1 MTNKTYFMRSFN
13 LILYL
18 FLFAPICSAF
28 GWLFNYLSVQLTNIT
43 FVNLDTVKSITDIIS
58 SVCHGFAL
66 ISLLLALFL
75 VGLEIIQRLK
85 TDSLWNY
92 IQSVYHTFLLR
103 HFLFQ
108 RERVQKISNLE
119 HQTVTTIN
127 PIHNGFN
134 RAVRKCIVDIRKDT
148 ITIFLKVPRD
158 QQGQKILKEMEAQLK
173 EEIVSQHAD
182 YYFSSPIRVRNQLW
196 FTEQKLNPLGLWL
209 ALSKSQTAPFY
220 ILFYHDLLG

>member
-182 YYFSSPIRVRNQLW
+182 YYFSSPIRVRNLD
-196 FTEQKLNPLGLWL
+196 KNVNPLGLWL

>member
-58 SVCHGFAL
+58 SVCL
-66 ISLLLALFL
+66 
-75 VGLEIIQRLK
+75 GLEIIQRLK

-196 FTEQKLNPLGLWL
+196 FTEQKR
-209 ALSKSQTAPFY
+209 
-220 ILFYHDLLG
+220 

>member
-158 QQGQKILKEMEAQLK
+158 QQGPKILKEMEAQLK

-196 FTEQKLNPLGLWL
+196 FTGQKR
-209 ALSKSQTAPFY
+209 
-220 ILFYHDLLG
+220 

>member
-1 MTNKTYFMRSFN
+1 MNKKNYFMRSFN

-18 FLFAPICSAF
+18 VLSAPICSGF
-28 GWLFNYLSVQLTNIT
+28 GWLFNFLSVQLANIS
-43 FVNLDTVKSITDIIS
+43 FVNLDTVKNITDTIS
-58 SVCHGFAL
+58 SVSHESAL
-66 ISLLLALFL
+66 IALLFTLLLA
-75 VGLEIIQRLK
+75 GLEIIQRLK
-85 TDSLWNY
+85 TDSFRNY

-134 RAVRKCIVDIRKDT
+134 RAVRKCIVDIRKDA

-158 QQGQKILKEMEAQLK
+158 QQGQKILKDMEVQLK
-173 EEIVSQHAD
+173 EEIVSQHTD
-182 YYFSSPIRVRNQLW
+182 YYFSSPVRVRNQLW
-196 FTEQKLNPLGLWL
+196 FIGQKR
-209 ALSKSQTAPFY
+209 
-220 ILFYHDLLG
+220 

>member
-1 MTNKTYFMRSFN
+1 MITKTYFMRSFN

-18 FLFAPICSAF
+18 LLIAPICSIF
-28 GWLFNYLSVQLTNIT
+28 GWLFNFLSVQLTNIS
-43 FVNLDTVKSITDIIS
+43 FVNLDTFKNVTDTIS

-66 ISLLLALFL
+66 FSLLLALL
-75 VGLEIIQRLK
+75 LTGIETIQRLK

-92 IQSVYHTFLLR
+92 CQSVYHTFLLR

-127 PIHNGFN
+127 PIHNRFN
-134 RAVRKCIVDIRKDT
+134 RAVRKCIIDIRKDT
-148 ITIFLKVPRD
+148 IVIFLKVPRD

-173 EEIVSQHAD
+173 EEIVSQHSD

-196 FTEQKLNPLGLWL
+196 FTGQKR
-209 ALSKSQTAPFY
+209 
-220 ILFYHDLLG
+220 

>member
-1 MTNKTYFMRSFN
+1 MTTKTYFMRSFN

-18 FLFAPICSAF
+18 LLIAPICSMF
-28 GWLFNYLSVQLTNIT
+28 GWLSNFLSLQLTNIS
-43 FVNLDTVKSITDIIS
+43 FVNLDTVINVTDTIS

-66 ISLLLALFL
+66 VSLLLALL
-75 VGLEIIQRLK
+75 LAGIEMIQRLK

-92 IQSVYHTFLLR
+92 CQSVYRTFLLR

-173 EEIVSQHAD
+173 EEIVSQHTD
-182 YYFSSPIRVRNQLW
+182 YYFSSPIRIRNQFW
-196 FTEQKLNPLGLWL
+196 FTGQKR
-209 ALSKSQTAPFY
+209 
-220 ILFYHDLLG
+220 

>member
-148 ITIFLKVPRD
+148 INIFLKVPRD

-196 FTEQKLNPLGLWL
+196 FTGQKR
-209 ALSKSQTAPFY
+209 
-220 ILFYHDLLG
+220 

>member
-58 SVCHGFAL
+58 YVCHGFAL
-66 ISLLLALFL
+66 
-75 VGLEIIQRLK
+75 
-85 TDSLWNY
+85 
-92 IQSVYHTFLLR
+92 LLR

-196 FTEQKLNPLGLWL
+196 FTGQKR
-209 ALSKSQTAPFY
+209 
-220 ILFYHDLLG
+220 

>member
-1 MTNKTYFMRSFN
+1 MR
-13 LILYL
+13 
-18 FLFAPICSAF
+18 
-28 GWLFNYLSVQLTNIT
+28 IT
-43 FVNLDTVKSITDIIS
+43 KFFKEFFSNSQS
-58 SVCHGFAL
+58 SGVLLVLCVT
-66 ISLLLALFL
+66 ISLMIANSSAATGFQAVLDKMIGPYSVSMWINDGLMAVFFLL

-119 HQTVTTIN
+119 HQTVTTIH

-196 FTEQKLNPLGLWL
+196 FTGQKR
-209 ALSKSQTAPFY
+209 
-220 ILFYHDLLG
+220 

>member
-28 GWLFNYLSVQLTNIT
+28 GWLFNFLSVQLTNIT
-43 FVNLDTVKSITDIIS
+43 FVNLDTVKSTTDIIG
-58 SVCHGFAL
+58 SVCHRIAL
-66 ISLLLALFL
+66 VSLLLALL
-75 VGLEIIQRLK
+75 LAGIEMIQRLK
-85 TDSLWNY
+85 TDSFWNY
-92 IQSVYHTFLLR
+92 CQSVYCTFLLR

-108 RERVQKISNLE
+108 RERVQKISNLDS
-119 HQTVTTIN
+119 QTITTIN
-127 PIHNGFN
+127 PIHNGFKQ
-134 RAVRKCIVDIRKDT
+134 AVRKCIVDIRKDT

-196 FTEQKLNPLGLWL
+196 FTGQKR
-209 ALSKSQTAPFY
+209 
-220 ILFYHDLLG
+220 

>member
-75 VGLEIIQRLK
+75 VGLEIIQWLK

-148 ITIFLKVPRD
+148 ITMFLKVPRD

-196 FTEQKLNPLGLWL
+196 FTGQKR
-209 ALSKSQTAPFY
+209 
-220 ILFYHDLLG
+220 

>member
-18 FLFAPICSAF
+18 FIFAPICSAF

-75 VGLEIIQRLK
+75 VGLEIIQWLK

-196 FTEQKLNPLGLWL
+196 FTGQKR
-209 ALSKSQTAPFY
+209 
-220 ILFYHDLLG
+220 

>member
-1 MTNKTYFMRSFN
+1 MRSFN

-18 FLFAPICSAF
+18 VLSAPICSGF
-28 GWLFNYLSVQLTNIT
+28 GWLFNFLSVQLANIS
-43 FVNLDTVKSITDIIS
+43 FVNLDTVKNITDTIS
-58 SVCHGFAL
+58 SVSHESAL
-66 ISLLLALFL
+66 IALLFTLLLA
-75 VGLEIIQRLK
+75 GLEIIQRLK
-85 TDSLWNY
+85 TDSFRNY

-134 RAVRKCIVDIRKDT
+134 RAVRKCIVDIRKDA

-158 QQGQKILKEMEAQLK
+158 QQGQKILKDMEVQLK
-173 EEIVSQHAD
+173 EEIVSQHTD
-182 YYFSSPIRVRNQLW
+182 YYFSSPVRVRNQLW
-196 FTEQKLNPLGLWL
+196 FIGQKR
-209 ALSKSQTAPFY
+209 
-220 ILFYHDLLG
+220 

>member
-13 LILYL
+13 LLLYL

-75 VGLEIIQRLK
+75 VGLEIIQWLK

-196 FTEQKLNPLGLWL
+196 FTGQKR
-209 ALSKSQTAPFY
+209 
-220 ILFYHDLLG
+220 

>member
-75 VGLEIIQRLK
+75 VGLEIIQWLK

-134 RAVRKCIVDIRKDT
+134 RAVRKGIVDIRKDT

-196 FTEQKLNPLGLWL
+196 FTGQKR
-209 ALSKSQTAPFY
+209 
-220 ILFYHDLLG
+220 

>member
-108 RERVQKISNLE
+108 RERVQKISNLK

-134 RAVRKCIVDIRKDT
+134 RAVRKSIVDIRKDT
-148 ITIFLKVPRD
+148 IVVFLKVPRD

-173 EEIVSQHAD
+173 EEIVSQHGD

-196 FTEQKLNPLGLWL
+196 FTGQKR
-209 ALSKSQTAPFY
+209 
-220 ILFYHDLLG
+220 

>member
-1 MTNKTYFMRSFN
+1 MTNKTYFIRSFN

-75 VGLEIIQRLK
+75 VGLEIIQWLK

-196 FTEQKLNPLGLWL
+196 FTGQKR
-209 ALSKSQTAPFY
+209 
-220 ILFYHDLLG
+220 

>member
-127 PIHNGFN
+127 PIHNGLN

-196 FTEQKLNPLGLWL
+196 FTGQKR
-209 ALSKSQTAPFY
+209 
-220 ILFYHDLLG
+220 

>member
-75 VGLEIIQRLK
+75 VGLEIIQWLK

-173 EEIVSQHAD
+173 EEIVSQRAD

-196 FTEQKLNPLGLWL
+196 FTGQKR
-209 ALSKSQTAPFY
+209 
-220 ILFYHDLLG
+220 